1 MKLRYLTQWILG
13 TYLQPVFTCSKFIN
27 RNTKIRCEIC
37 SKLTIN
43 TPKRS
48 DCCRFGVVIVKTLLR
63 IYFTSCSSVSIVK
76 FEHVIAGWAEIVI

>member
-1 MKLRYLTQWILG
+1 MKYVQ
-13 TYLQPVFTCSKFIN
+13 S
-27 RNTKIRCEIC
+27 
-37 SKLTIN
+37 LTIN